1 MECDENGRQRTLPA
15 AICGRGV
22 KRKCRIDQENILQL
36 AIAPSLSD
44 ANHSHSMRVNLVPY
58 CPPEQPLSTAN
69 VQPADHPFM
78 NNMDEISY
86 WVYTKRAPCLYNYD
100 NVVKKQI
107 DQPHCSKTKPES
119 VQSACEEVPSPKTK
133 KRKLKLLDDDSVSTE
148 KQQHVYFET
157 PKCEKQKTAPSSCK
171 SEAIASNIDFNIKN
185 SPQQNT
191 TKRMKL
197 QRNCQ
202 TTSQKKNKPVTS
214 TPKATN
220 LRRSLRKAQ
229 QNHNNSFEIF
239 NSNANNGV
247 KEEKQEQSEKG
258 ELQASHCVEQT
269 ENKGKLATDK
279 DKSAAGLNG
288 QFEDLSDVS
297 GFTANYIRSTKIHSS
312 KTPRK
317 LRSRN
322 SRNLIKDAKPNVTS
336 ESEKMLVCV
345 NKSMN
350 TQLPDTTVQNCS
362 TDSSQNVINLVSVK
376 NNDKSS
382 KVNKSTSLLK
392 FMDTKGS
399 ASNNKSDKQ
408 GGKNNLNVSFQSKS
422 SGTSRYPRR
431 QRNNLTGDSEQ
442 NCTKI
447 NSTTLNSLGTRLN
460 GRRSNRLHNSNKKE
474 NSQDRI
480 TSRTRSGR
488 KIGRPLDLE
497 ESGCSMLQL
506 NDSSEPVSSSV
517 ALNMATPTKRIKNVN
532 NSSVRCL
539 RNRRCRDKSGQE
551 LCKDSVSDKSD
562 KKNEDNAH
570 GSALQSS
577 TPRRIGRVKKLM
589 DKTSLSLRRDSLR
602 DRSGFA
608 ACFSD
613 SDSDSEPLKQRKF
626 FC

>member
-15 AICGRGV
+15 ATCGRGV
-22 KRKCRIDQENILQL
+22 KRKCRIDQDNLVQL
-36 AIAPSLSD
+36 AFATSVPD

-107 DQPHCSKTKPES
+107 DQPHCSKTKPAS
-119 VQSACEEVPSPKTK
+119 VQSPCEEVPSPKTK

-157 PKCEKQKTAPSSCK
+157 PKCDKQRPAQSSCK
-171 SEAIASNIDFNIKN
+171 SEAVASNIDFNIKN

-191 TKRMKL
+191 TKRLKL

-202 TTSQKKNKPVTS
+202 TTSQKKNKLVTS

-239 NSNANNGV
+239 NSNVNNGTQ
-247 KEEKQEQSEKG
+247 EEKQEHNE
-258 ELQASHCVEQT
+258 
-269 ENKGKLATDK
+269 KGKLQKRESKVETDK
-279 DKSAAGLNG
+279 DKNAVVLNG

-297 GFTANYIRSTKIHSS
+297 GFTANYIRSTKVHSS
-312 KTPRK
+312 KTARK

-322 SRNLIKDAKPNVTS
+322 SRNLMKDAKPNVTS

-362 TDSSQNVINLVSVK
+362 TDSSQNVINVVSVK
-376 NNDKSS
+376 NNEKSS

-399 ASNNKSDKQ
+399 SSNNKIDKQ
-408 GGKNNLNVSFQSKS
+408 GGKSNLNISFQSKS

-431 QRNNLTGDSEQ
+431 QRNNMKGDSEQ
-442 NCTKI
+442 NCSKM
-447 NSTTLNSLGTRLN
+447 NSTKLNSLDN
-460 GRRSNRLHNSNKKE
+460 GRKDNRLDNSNKKE
-474 NSQDRI
+474 ISQDRI
-480 TSRTRSGR
+480 TTRTRSGR
-488 KIGRPLDLE
+488 KIAQRLGPE

-517 ALNMATPTKRIKNVN
+517 ALNMATPTKRSKNVN

-539 RNRRCRDKSGQE
+539 RNRRCRDKSGQD
-551 LCKDSVSDKSD
+551 LCKDSVSDESV
-562 KKNEDNAH
+562 KKNEDNAPD
-570 GSALQSS
+570 SALHSS
-577 TPRRIGRVKKLM
+577 TPRRIGHVKKLM
-589 DKTSLSLRRDSLR
+589 DKTSVSLRRDSLR